1 MQNKYMEYKNKNK
14 KGRKKFKEKEKVSSV
29 DLNEKRIIYLNGEI
43 DDKVAKETIELMLKM
58 DIINTKDIT
67 LYINSS
73 GGSVSAGLAIY
84 DVMNMIK
91 SDVITICV
99 GRAAS
104 MACILLLNGKKGKR
118 YCLPNSE
125 VIIHEVSS
133 GTFGKVAEM
142 QEHLDHSKNLNSKL
156 RRIIVQKTNLNWK
169 QVKKD
174 TTKKDRW
181 YTAKEAIKYG
191 FADKII

>member
-1 MQNKYMEYKNKNK
+1 MDKNNNNYKKKKKNNNNKEQP
-14 KGRKKFKEKEKVSSV
+14 KVSSI
-29 DLNEKRIIYLNGEI
+29 DLHEKRIIYLDGEI
-43 DDKVAKETIELMLKM
+43 VDKTAKETIELMLKM
-58 DIINTKDIT
+58 DEVNHQDIT
-67 LYINSS
+67 LYINSG

-91 SDVITICV
+91 SDVKTIV
-99 GRAAS
+99 LGKAAS

-125 VIIHEVSS
+125 VMIHEVSS

-142 QEHLDHSKNLNSKL
+142 QEHLDHSKSLNTKL
-156 RRIIVQKTNLNWK
+156 RKIIVQKTNLNWK
-169 QVKKD
+169 QVKED

-181 YTAKEAIKYG
+181 YTAKEALKYG
-191 FADKII
+191 FIDKII

>member
-1 MQNKYMEYKNKNK
+1 MDYKYKNYKNKNK
-14 KGRKKFKEKEKVSSV
+14 RDNQKEKPKVSSI
-29 DLNEKRIIYLNGEI
+29 DLREKRIIYLDGEV
-43 DDKVAKETIELMLKM
+43 DDKCAKEMIELMLKM
-58 DIINTKDIT
+58 DETNHQDIT

-91 SDVITICV
+91 SDVRTICV

-125 VIIHEVSS
+125 VMIHEVSS

-142 QEHLDHSKNLNSKL
+142 QEHLDHSKSLNSKL
-156 RRIIVQKTNLNWK
+156 RKIIVQKTNLNWK
-169 QVKKD
+169 QVKED
-174 TTKKDRW
+174 TTKKDKW
-181 YTAKEAIKYG
+181 YTANEAMKYG
-191 FADKII
+191 FVDKIMI

>member
-14 KGRKKFKEKEKVSSV
+14 KGRKKFKEKVSSV

-84 DVMNMIK
+84 DAMNMIK
-91 SDVITICV
+91 SCVNTICI
-99 GRAAS
+99 GKAAS
-104 MACILLLNGKKGKR
+104 MGCILLINGSKR
-118 YCLPNSE
+118 FILPNSE
-125 VIIHEVSS
+125 VMIHEVSS
-133 GTFGKVAEM
+133 GNFGKITEM
-142 QEHLDHSKNLNSKL
+142 QEHLDHSKSLNNKL
-156 RRIIVQKTNLNWK
+156 RKIIVEKTNLSWN
-169 QVKKD
+169 QVKEN
-174 TTKKDRW
+174 TTKKDKW
-181 YTAKEAIKYG
+181 FNAKEAVKYG
-191 FADKII
+191 FVDEIIM